1 MYQEVLRSVEGV
13 GIFPTISLV
22 VFIIVFAL
30 VVVYAAWLDRAGV
43 EKMAGLPLDNE
54 EDAQ

>member
-22 VFIIVFAL
+22 VFIVVFAL
-30 VVVYAAWLDRAGV
+30 VVVYAARLDRAGV
-43 EKMAGLPLDNE
+43 EQMAGLPLDNE
-54 EDAQ
+54 EEAQ